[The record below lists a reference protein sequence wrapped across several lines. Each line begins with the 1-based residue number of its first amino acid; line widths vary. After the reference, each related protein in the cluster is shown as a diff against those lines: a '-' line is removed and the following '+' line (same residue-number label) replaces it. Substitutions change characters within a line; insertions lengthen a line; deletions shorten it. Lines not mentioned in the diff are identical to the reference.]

1 MSPQLPICF
10 EAPLDPEAEVTTDAQ
25 AARVRA
31 RIEELW
37 ARAEVRWQEGGRPL
51 RYIGC
56 SYYVVDSN
64 QASDRSVYLSQAEAD
79 EVHALSLRCSLYV
92 NDPYRAH
99 ERVLARLAR
108 LAQRRAQ
115 RPAARKIHP
124 F

>member
-10 EAPLDPEAEVTTDAQ
+10 NAPLDPEAEVTTDAQ

-31 RIEELW
+31 RVEQIW
-37 ARAEVRWQEGGRPL
+37 ALAETRWLEGGRPL

-56 SYYVVDSN
+56 SYYVVNSN

-79 EVHALSLRCSLYV
+79 EVHALSLRASLYV

-99 ERVLARLAR
+99 ERVLARLA
-108 LAQRRAQ
+108 QRRAQ
-115 RPAARKIHP
+115 RV
-124 F
+124 